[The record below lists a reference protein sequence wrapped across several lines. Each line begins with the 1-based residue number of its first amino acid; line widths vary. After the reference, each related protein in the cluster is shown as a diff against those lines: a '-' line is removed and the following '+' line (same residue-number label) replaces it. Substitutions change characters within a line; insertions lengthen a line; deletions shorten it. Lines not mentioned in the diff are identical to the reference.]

1 MTLRPLIAICGTTGV
16 GKSKLAIE
24 IAQHIA
30 KQEAWE
36 GAEIINADAMQVYT
50 GMDVITNKVTESEM
64 QGIKHHLMGF
74 RQPGEQYVVGQWVQ
88 DAMKIINNIHCA
100 NKIPIIVGG
109 TSYWIQHL
117 LFPNRL
123 SNEEVTDKKEPQ
135 IAVMSEEL
143 ARSFQ
148 ALPPELQDLFNSFP
162 EQPPVASVDPEQS
175 LSLHRLLSA
184 LDERVGARWHW
195 KDTRKVHR
203 SLCIIRET
211 GRKASEM
218 ISNQSGNTEIHSVIQ
233 TRYRALCLW
242 LYAKPSMLH
251 PRLNS
256 RVDTMITR
264 GLLDEV
270 RALQDIAISGRQT
283 VTNESSAD
291 YTLGIYQSIGYRE
304 FHSYISSPD
313 PSVDAFNLA
322 VENMK
327 ISTRQYAKRQ
337 VSWIRN
343 KLLPM
348 IKATNAIEE
357 TVFPYLLDASDV
369 EDGWSPN
376 VQAPA
381 MRITDGFLHRNIDL
395 DPLSLSDVAR
405 EMLTIEEKATDPLSV
420 LNARRKLICEV
431 CTANKNEPVMI
442 EEGREWE
449 IHTKT
454 RSHKSC
460 LRKAA
465 ETSQAYRYGKKIE
478 QIDAQPS

>member
-1 MTLRPLIAICGTTGV
+1 MALRPLIAICGTTGV

-36 GAEIINADAMQVYT
+36 GAEIINADAMQVYA

-88 DAMKIINNIHCA
+88 DAIKIISDIHCA
-100 NKIPIIVGG
+100 NKIPIVVGG

-123 SNEEVTDKKEPQ
+123 SNEKITDKKGPQ
-135 IAVMSEEL
+135 AAVMSEEL
-143 ARSFQ
+143 ARSFRT
-148 ALPPELQDLFNSFP
+148 LPPELQDLFNSFP
-162 EQPPVASVDPEQS
+162 KQPPLASVDPEQS
-175 LSLHRLLSA
+175 LSLHRLLST
-184 LDERVGARWHW
+184 LDDRVGARWHW

-218 ISNQSGNTEIHSVIQ
+218 ISNQSENTVVA
-233 TRYRALCLW
+233 RYRALCLW
-242 LYAKPSMLH
+242 PYAKPAVLH

-270 RALQDIAISGRQT
+270 RALQHIAISDRQT
-283 VTNESSAD
+283 VTDESSAD

-304 FHSYISSPD
+304 FHGCISSPV
-313 PSVDAFNLA
+313 PSDDAFNVA

-343 KLLPM
+343 KLLPA
-348 IKATNAIEE
+348 IKAANAIEE

-369 EDGWSPN
+369 ENGWSSN
-376 VQAPA
+376 VEDLA
-381 MRITDGFLHRNIDL
+381 MQITDDFLRGKLHL

-405 EMLTIEEKATDPLSV
+405 EMLTVEEKATDPLFV
-420 LNARRKLICEV
+420 LTARRKMICEV
-431 CTANKNEPVMI
+431 CTANKNEPVMV

-449 IHTKT
+449 VHTKT

-460 LRKAA
+460 DRKAKA
-465 ETSQAYRYGKKIE
+465 TFHGYRYGKKIE
-478 QIDAQPS
+478 RIDTTESQAS

>member
-1 MTLRPLIAICGTTGV
+1 MALRPLIAICGTTGV

-36 GAEIINADAMQVYT
+36 GAEIINADAMQVYA

-64 QGIKHHLMGF
+64 QGVKHHLMGL

-88 DAMKIINNIHCA
+88 DAMKIISDIHCA

-123 SNEEVTDKKEPQ
+123 SNEEVTDKKESEA
-135 IAVMSEEL
+135 AVLSEEL
-143 ARSFQ
+143 ARSLES
-148 ALPPELQDLFNSFP
+148 LPSELRDLFNSFP
-162 EQPPVASVDPEQS
+162 EQPPIASVDPGQA

-195 KDTRKVHR
+195 KDSRKVHR

-218 ISNQSGNTEIHSVIQ
+218 ISEQSENTIVA
-233 TRYRALCLW
+233 RYDALCLW
-242 LYAKPSMLH
+242 LYAKPTMLH

-256 RVDTMITR
+256 RVDAMITR

-270 RALQDIAISGRQT
+270 RALQHIAISGQKT
-283 VTNESSAD
+283 MTNKSSAD
-291 YTLGIYQSIGYRE
+291 YTLGIYQSIGYKE
-304 FHSYISSPD
+304 FHVYITSPD
-313 PSVDAFNLA
+313 PSDDAFNLA

-348 IKATNAIEE
+348 IKAANATEN

-369 EDGWSPN
+369 ENGWSSN
-376 VQAPA
+376 VQEPA
-381 MRITDGFLHRNIDL
+381 MEIIDGFLRGKIDQ

-405 EMLTIEEKATDPLSV
+405 DMLTVEEKATDPMSV
-420 LNARRKLICEV
+420 LNSRRKMTCEV
-431 CTANKNEPVMI
+431 CTTNKNQPVMI
-442 EEGREWE
+442 EEGREWDV
-449 IHTKT
+449 HRKT
-454 RSHKSC
+454 RTH
-460 LRKAA
+460 RKLLSKATA
-465 ETSQAYRYGKKIE
+465 SQGYRHGKKIE
-478 QIDAQPS
+478 DIDSTESQPS

>member
-1 MTLRPLIAICGTTGV
+1 MPLRPLIAICGTTGV

-36 GAEIINADAMQVYT
+36 GAEIINADAMQVYA

-88 DAMKIINNIHCA
+88 DAMKIISDIHCA

-123 SNEEVTDKKEPQ
+123 SNEEVTDKKEPEA
-135 IAVMSEEL
+135 AVMSEEL
-143 ARSFQ
+143 SRSLES
-148 ALPPELQDLFNSFP
+148 LPPELQDLFNSFP
-162 EQPPVASVDPEQS
+162 EQPPIASVDPEQS

-218 ISNQSGNTEIHSVIQ
+218 ISNQSENTVVA
-233 TRYRALCLW
+233 RYRALCLW
-242 LYAKPSMLH
+242 LYAKPAMLH

-256 RVDTMITR
+256 RVDAMIAR

-270 RALQDIAISGRQT
+270 RALQHIAISSRQT
-283 VTNESSAD
+283 VTKESSAD
-291 YTLGIYQSIGYRE
+291 YTVGIYQSIGYRE
-304 FHSYISSPD
+304 FHGYISSPD
-313 PSVDAFNLA
+313 PSDDAFNLA

-348 IKATNAIEE
+348 IKAANVTEQ

-369 EDGWSPN
+369 ENGWSSN
-376 VQAPA
+376 VQGPA
-381 MRITDGFLHRNIDL
+381 MEITDGFLRGKIER

-405 EMLTIEEKATDPLSV
+405 DMLTVEEKATDPLSV
-420 LNARRKLICEV
+420 LSARRKIICEI

-442 EEGREWE
+442 EEGREWDV
-449 IHTKT
+449 HRRT
-454 RSHKSC
+454 RAHRNCFRRAEAKS
-460 LRKAA
+460 
-465 ETSQAYRYGKKIE
+465 QGYRCGKKIE
-478 QIDAQPS
+478 DINTTKSHPS

>member
-1 MTLRPLIAICGTTGV
+1 MALRPLIAICGTTGV

-36 GAEIINADAMQVYT
+36 GAEIINADAMQVYA
-50 GMDVITNKVTESEM
+50 GMDVITNKVTASEM

-74 RQPGEQYVVGQWVQ
+74 KQPGEQYVVGQWVQ
-88 DAMKIINNIHCA
+88 DAMKIISDIHCA

-123 SNEEVTDKKEPQ
+123 SNEEVTDKKEPE
-135 IAVMSEEL
+135 AAPMSEEL
-143 ARSFQ
+143 ARSVES
-148 ALPPELQDLFNSFP
+148 LPPELQDLFNLFP
-162 EQPPVASVDPEQS
+162 EQPPVASVDPERS
-175 LSLHRLLSA
+175 LALHRLLSA

-203 SLCIIRET
+203 SICIIRET
-211 GRKASEM
+211 GHKASEM
-218 ISNQSGNTEIHSVIQ
+218 ISNQSENTVVA
-233 TRYRALCLW
+233 RYRALCLW
-242 LYAKPSMLH
+242 LYAKPAMLH

-256 RVDTMITR
+256 RVDTMIER

-270 RALQDIAISGRQT
+270 RALQHIAISGQQT
-283 VTNESSAD
+283 VTNDSSAD

-304 FHSYISSPD
+304 FHGYISSTD
-313 PSVDAFNLA
+313 PSDDAFNLA

-327 ISTRQYAKRQ
+327 TSTRQYAKRQ

-348 IKATNAIEE
+348 IKAANATEE
-357 TVFPYLLDASDV
+357 TVFSYLLDASDV
-369 EDGWSPN
+369 ENNWSSN
-376 VQAPA
+376 VQEPA
-381 MRITDGFLHRNIDL
+381 MEITDGFLRGKMDR

-405 EMLTIEEKATDPLSV
+405 DMLTVEEKATDPLSV
-420 LNARRKLICEV
+420 LNARRKMICEV
-431 CTANKNEPVMI
+431 CTTNKNEPVMI
-442 EEGREWE
+442 EEGREWDV
-449 IHTKT
+449 HRKT
-454 RSHKSC
+454 RVH
-460 LRKAA
+460 RKLLSKGA
-465 ETSQAYRYGKKIE
+465 TSQGYRYGKKIE
-478 QIDAQPS
+478 SIDTTESQPS

>member
-1 MTLRPLIAICGTTGV
+1 MALRPLIAICGTTGV

-36 GAEIINADAMQVYT
+36 GAEIINADAMQVYA
-50 GMDVITNKVTESEM
+50 GMDVITNKVTKSEM
-64 QGIKHHLMGF
+64 RGIEHHLMGF

-88 DAMKIINNIHCA
+88 DAMKIINDIHCA
-100 NKIPIIVGG
+100 NKIPIVVGG
-109 TSYWIQHL
+109 TSYWIQHI

-135 IAVMSEEL
+135 VAVMSEEL
-143 ARSFQ
+143 ARSFE

-162 EQPPVASVDPEQS
+162 EQPPIASVDPEQS

-218 ISNQSGNTEIHSVIQ
+218 ISNQSENMVVA
-233 TRYRALCLW
+233 RYHTLCLW
-242 LYAKPSMLH
+242 LYAKPTILH

-256 RVDTMITR
+256 RVDTMIAR

-270 RALQDIAISGRQT
+270 RALQHIAISGRQT
-283 VTNESSAD
+283 VTNEASAD

-304 FHSYISSPD
+304 FHGYISSPD
-313 PSVDAFNLA
+313 PNDDAFNLA

-327 ISTRQYAKRQ
+327 VSTRQYAKRQ

-348 IKATNAIEE
+348 IKAANATEE
-357 TVFPYLLDASDV
+357 IIFPYLLDASDV
-369 EDGWSPN
+369 EDYWSSN
-376 VQAPA
+376 VQGPA
-381 MRITDGFLHRNIDL
+381 MRITDDFLRGKIDL

-405 EMLTIEEKATDPLSV
+405 DMLTIEEKATDPLSV
-420 LNARRKLICEV
+420 LSARRKLICEV
-431 CTANKNEPVMI
+431 CTASRNEPVMI

-449 IHTKT
+449 VHKKT
-454 RSHKSC
+454 RGHKSC
-460 LRKAA
+460 LRRF
-465 ETSQAYRYGKKIE
+465 EPTSQGYRYGRKIE
-478 QIDAQPS
+478 QIDTTESQPS